1 MKSKIA
7 ITLCISI
14 LAVSTVSCQNKTD
27 ISAPAV
33 AEPVTTIP
41 FDTHPVAEEEDRL
54 VLSES
59 RFYEV
64 AAAYN
69 NLSDTDA
76 AKLYQKITDSKIL
89 EKENVRLTGAVI
101 NDYDANGKTDMI
113 VCLYEDTEDSDSYA
127 DGCLYLFMNDDETP
141 YPIYDDF
148 CCYSFGSI
156 FGDFGADIDGDGNTE
171 IVFCVQGTGCGGA
184 GDSQKFMV
192 KYQDKTIER
201 MELPTDFTDTDSD
214 YDIGL
219 FVDVE
224 RDNEN
229 NVYKISCPYLND
241 TILMDIPKD
250 DEDWGGG
257 ANCRGYHTLALLEQ
271 DGRQYLAGYEYLYA
285 GSIADGVGNAVF
297 LFDWDED
304 GSIYV
309 SDWHVEDFEDNRYVS
324 NGICRLPKADS
335 GDMFQNDTSVTKLF
349 GETQAGA
356 EVAAYEA
363 FLTGKRTAKIANN
376 CYTDISYIGGTITD
390 STARE
395 EKDGLSLTQ
404 LYERISDEIVENR
417 SEGSI
422 GRMEYALIDCGGDG
436 KKQLALRAYGV
447 NIYAPD
453 DDSDL
458 TMVFD
463 YQDGTVSMIYAV
475 DSWARS
481 ENALYKNGY
490 VLGGGSGGASCHYV
504 WEGLIGADG
513 VYHKTYDCHT
523 ETGQGLYGMSSCYE
537 VWDSGDNDG
546 FPAEFCEYEVNG
558 ETVYSYYI
566 LDSVT
571 DAGRKI
577 VMDYIK
583 DNEARMGIRFLTSDE
598 AWARVEKNR
607 RALGVTQGMDA
618 EENKIVWKTIAIPK

>member
-27 ISAPAV
+27 ISAPAA

-41 FDTHPVAEEEDRL
+41 FDTHPVAEEEARL

-59 RFYEV
+59 CFRE
-64 AAAYN
+64 AATN
-69 NLSDTDA
+69 HNLSTA
-76 AKLYQKITDSKIL
+76 EVSALYQKITDSKIL
-89 EKENVRLTGAVI
+89 EKENVRLTGAVL

-141 YPIYDDF
+141 YSIYDDF

-171 IVFCVQGTGCGGA
+171 IAFCVQGTGCGGA
-184 GDSQKFMV
+184 GDCQKFMV
-192 KYQDKTIER
+192 KYKDKTIER
-201 MELPTDFTDTDSD
+201 MELPTDFTDED
-214 YDIGL
+214 YDYDVGL
-219 FVDVE
+219 SVDVG

-229 NVYKISCPYLND
+229 KVYRISCPYLND
-241 TILMDIPKD
+241 TILVPIAED

-257 ANCRGYHTLALLEQ
+257 ANCRGYHTLTMLEQ

-297 LFDWDED
+297 LFDWDEN
-304 GSIYV
+304 GTIYV
-309 SDWHVEDFEDNRYVS
+309 CDWYIEDFEDNRYAS
-324 NGICRLPKADS
+324 NGICGLPKADS
-335 GDMFQNDTSVTKLF
+335 GDTSKNDTSVINLF
-349 GETQAGA
+349 GETQTGT
-356 EVAAYEA
+356 EVAAYEE
-363 FLTGKRTAKIANN
+363 FLTGKRTAKIAKN

-390 STARE
+390 SATKE
-395 EKDGLSLTQ
+395 EKDGLSLKE
-404 LYERISDEIVENR
+404 LYEQLSDEIVENR
-417 SEGSI
+417 GTGSI
-422 GRMEYALIDCGGDG
+422 GRMEYALINCGDDG

-447 NIYAPD
+447 NIYEPN

-463 YQDGTVSMIYAV
+463 YQDGAIVMVYAV
-475 DSWARS
+475 DSWVRS
-481 ENALYKNGY
+481 ENTLYQNGY
-490 VLGGGSGGASCHYV
+490 VFGGGSGGAASHYV
-504 WEGLIGADG
+504 WEGIIGADG
-513 VYHKTYDCHT
+513 VYHKVYDCHI

-537 VWDSGDNDG
+537 VWDSSDNDA
-546 FPAEFCEYEVNG
+546 FPAEFCEYEING
-558 ETVYSYYI
+558 ETIYSYYI

-571 DAGRKI
+571 EEERKI
-577 VMDYIK
+577 VTDYIK
-583 DNEARMGIRFLTSDE
+583 DNEARMGIRFLTNDE
-598 AWARVEKNR
+598 ALARVEKNR
-607 RALGVTQGMDA
+607 TALGVTEEMDA
-618 EENKIVWKTIAIPK
+618 EENKIAWKTISIPK